1 MWCTAYNLGV
11 RRTVCKVSEP
21 RARGRRAGLNRE
33 AVLAAARTL
42 LEERGLD
49 ALSMRALAAR
59 LEVAPNALYSHVASK
74 AELVD
79 AVLDDVLGEVRRVHS
94 GGGTVDPVRGL
105 RALLTATY
113 EVLLAH
119 PDLVPLYLAR
129 QGARGD
135 NAQRL
140 GAEMTDLLARA
151 DVRDAAARDALH
163 VLVVFTI
170 GFAAVGARPVGERE
184 PGQRP
189 LADDDVRAAFATGLD
204 WLLAGILA
212 GP

>member
-1 MWCTAYNLGV
+1 M
-11 RRTVCKVSEP
+11 
-21 RARGRRAGLNRE
+21 
-33 AVLAAARTL
+33 AARAL
-42 LEERGLD
+42 LEERGLA

-59 LEVAPNALYSHVASK
+59 LDVAPNALYSHVASK

-79 AVLDDVLGEVRRVHS
+79 AVLDDVLGEVPT
-94 GGGTVDPVRGL
+94 GGPAGEVRTGDPAGGEPDPARGL

-129 QGARGD
+129 QGAHGD

-140 GAEMTDLLARA
+140 GAEMTQLLARA
-151 DVRDAAARDALH
+151 DVREAAARDALR

-170 GFAAVGARPVGERE
+170 GFAAVGAHPTGERE
-184 PGQRP
+184 SGQRP
-189 LADDDVRAAFATGLD
+189 LADDDVRAGFTAGLD

-212 GP
+212 RP